1 MCAALAPS
9 TSSWPAKSGKQQRTR
24 AFDLVY
30 EAAAQL
36 HADKLD
42 ALLDR
47 RKTELEA
54 AEAGEAA
61 RRKQLINGE
70 LKRRARK
77 RLPG

>member
-1 MCAALAPS
+1 VRRARTIDLELAREEWEAAANEGL
-9 TSSWPAKSGKQQRTR
+9 
-24 AFDLVY
+24 DLVY

-61 RRKQLINGE
+61 PRKQLINGE